1 MVNNSNNYKKVTDEE
16 LNSLKQSIIV
26 RGSQIDKKTLRFV
39 THLGVSSESMD
50 LALKKIDYVINEY
63 KQKQQ

>member
-1 MVNNSNNYKKVTDEE
+1 MDNNSANYKKVTDEE
-16 LNSLKQSIIV
+16 LNSLKQSIVV

-39 THLGVSSESMD
+39 THLGVSSENMD